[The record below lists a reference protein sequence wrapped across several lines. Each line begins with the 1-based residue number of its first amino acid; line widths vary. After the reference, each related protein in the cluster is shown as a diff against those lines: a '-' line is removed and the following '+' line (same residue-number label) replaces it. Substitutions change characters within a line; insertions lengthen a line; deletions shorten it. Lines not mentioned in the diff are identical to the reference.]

1 MLSFVPAKQARLLQ
15 HITQIHTQLP
25 TLLFPHCH
33 HAFLTTINT
42 STMALTIMSLKLHL
56 GPGHIHTRVVL
67 YDAEGKGG
75 FQKFSEEFLATK
87 SGFHH
92 LKGCASTFVL
102 L

>member
-56 GPGHIHTRVVL
+56 GPGHIHTRFVL

-75 FQKFSEEFLATK
+75 FQKFS
-87 SGFHH
+87 
-92 LKGCASTFVL
+92 
-102 L
+102 